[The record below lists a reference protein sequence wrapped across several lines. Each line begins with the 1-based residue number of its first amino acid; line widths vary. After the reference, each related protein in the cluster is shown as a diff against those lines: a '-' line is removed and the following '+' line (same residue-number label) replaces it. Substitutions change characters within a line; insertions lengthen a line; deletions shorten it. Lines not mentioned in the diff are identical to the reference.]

1 MGELNK
7 PGDKSQVLPYLAGLT
22 FSIVFGF
29 SFMFSQ
35 DALEYLNPF
44 HLLGFRFIIASFTMT
59 VLWGLGFI
67 KINILSKAK
76 GPLLLVA
83 LFQPA
88 LYFPFEVTGIQ
99 MTTSSQAG
107 LMISLIPVAVAIFAA
122 VFLKE
127 IPGKLQ
133 LLFIIIS
140 VSGVGVIVS
149 FQGELASTDGHLLGL
164 LLLSGAVISA
174 GLYNII
180 SRSISVNYTPVE
192 ITFFMCYTGAIVFN
206 IIGLRLHDGGFSDYV
221 SMFTLTEVLIAV
233 TYLGVLSS
241 VVAFFMMNFTLSKLP
256 ASQAAIFANLTTVV
270 SIFAGVVL
278 RNEPFYGPQII
289 GAIMII
295 LGVWGT
301 NYFGIKEKKE
311 SKSKRGENYEKDFN

>member
-1 MGELNK
+1 MGKQNK

-22 FSIVFGF
+22 FSIIFGF

-44 HLLGFRFIIASFTMT
+44 HLLGFRFIIASLTMT
-59 VLWGLGFI
+59 LFWGLGFI
-67 KINILSKAK
+67 EINILSKAK
-76 GPLLLVA
+76 RPLLLVA

-107 LMISLIPVAVAIFAA
+107 LMISLIPVAVAIFGAI
-122 VFLKE
+122 FLKE

-133 LLFIIIS
+133 LFFIILS

-149 FQGELASTDGHLLGL
+149 FQGELASTEGHLIGL
-164 LLLSGAVISA
+164 LLLMGAVISA
-174 GLYNII
+174 GLYNIV

-192 ITFFMCYTGAIVFN
+192 ITFFMCYTGAIIFN
-206 IIGLRLHDGGFSDYV
+206 IIGIRLHDGGLSDYI
-221 SMFTLTEVLIAV
+221 SMFTLSEVLIAV

-256 ASQAAIFANLTTVV
+256 ASQAAIFANLVTVV
-270 SIFAGVVL
+270 SIFAGVFL
-278 RNEPFYGPQII
+278 RDEPFYRPQII

-301 NYFGIKEKKE
+301 NYFGVKEK
-311 SKSKRGENYEKDFN
+311 REKK

>member
-1 MGELNK
+1 MGKQNK
-7 PGDKSQVLPYLAGLT
+7 SGDKSQVLPYLAGLT
-22 FSIVFGF
+22 FSIIFGF

-44 HLLGFRFIIASFTMT
+44 HLLGFRFIIASLTMT
-59 VLWGLGFI
+59 FFWGLGFI
-67 KINILSKAK
+67 EINILSKAK

-107 LMISLIPVAVAIFAA
+107 LMISLIPVAVAIFGAI
-122 VFLKE
+122 FLKE

-133 LLFIIIS
+133 LFFIILS

-149 FQGELASTDGHLLGL
+149 FQGELASTEGHLIGL
-164 LLLSGAVISA
+164 LLLMGAVISA
-174 GLYNII
+174 GLYNIV

-192 ITFFMCYTGAIVFN
+192 ITFFMCYTGAIIFN
-206 IIGLRLHDGGFSDYV
+206 IIGIRLHDGGLSEYI
-221 SMFTLTEVLIAV
+221 SMFTLSEVLIAV

-256 ASQAAIFANLTTVV
+256 ASQAAIFANLVTVV
-270 SIFAGVVL
+270 SIFAGVFL
-278 RNEPFYGPQII
+278 RNEPFYRPQII

-301 NYFGIKEKKE
+301 NYFGVKEKREK
-311 SKSKRGENYEKDFN
+311 KFNRGENYEKNFN